1 MDGLEITGTL
11 VGLLYLWFEY
21 RASIWLWVAGIVMP
35 ALSLFVYY
43 HAGLYADFGIN
54 IYYLLAGVY
63 GWLMWLRGAPGKKEL
78 PVVHTPARQILP
90 LTLVAAGLFFGI
102 AWMLIRFTDSTVPW
116 LDSLTTALSI
126 VAMWML
132 AYKQAEQWWVW
143 IVVDAV
149 SCALYFY
156 KGLPFYAV
164 LYGLYTV
171 IAFFGYFKWLRM
183 IADRRHPGDE
193 TVRKTES
200 GNPR

>member
-43 HAGLYADFGIN
+43 RAGLYADFGIN

-63 GWLMWLRGAPGKKEL
+63 GWLLWLRGTSGKKEL
-78 PVVHTPARQILP
+78 PVIHTPVRQILP
-90 LTLVAAGLFFGI
+90 LTAVAVGLFFLI
-102 AWMLIRFTDSTVPW
+102 AWILIRFTDSTVPW

-132 AYKQAEQWWVW
+132 AHKQAEQWWVW

-171 IAFFGYFKWLRM
+171 IAFFGYFSWLKICNSVSLSSEQKFIKR
-183 IADRRHPGDE
+183 
-193 TVRKTES
+193 
-200 GNPR
+200 

>member
-43 HAGLYADFGIN
+43 RAGLYADFGIN

-63 GWLMWLRGAPGKKEL
+63 GWSMWLRGASGKKEL
-78 PVVHTPARQILP
+78 PVIHTPVRQIIP
-90 LTLVAAGLFFGI
+90 LILAATGLFLLI
-102 AWMLIRFTDSTVPW
+102 AWILIRFTDSTVPW

-149 SCALYFY
+149 SCGLYFY

-164 LYGLYTV
+164 LYSLYTV
-171 IAFFGYFKWLRM
+171 IALFGYFKWLKM
-183 IADRRHPGDE
+183 M
-193 TVRKTES
+193 ES
-200 GNPR
+200 RE

>member
-1 MDGLEITGTL
+1 MNGLEIIGTL

-43 HAGLYADFGIN
+43 RAGLYADFGIN
-54 IYYLLAGVY
+54 IYYLLAGLY
-63 GWLMWLRGAPGKKEL
+63 GWVMWLRGTSAKKEL
-78 PVVHTPARQILP
+78 PVIHTPVRQILP
-90 LTLVAAGLFFGI
+90 LTLVSGTLFLAI
-102 AWMLIRFTDSTVPW
+102 AWILMRFTDSTVPW

-149 SCALYFY
+149 SCALSFY

-171 IAFFGYFKWLRM
+171 IAFFGYFKWLNM
-183 IADRRHPGDE
+183 MKIVNNSVSLPSKPKFMKE
-193 TVRKTES
+193 EE
-200 GNPR
+200 

>member
-43 HAGLYADFGIN
+43 RAGLYADFGIN

-63 GWLMWLRGAPGKKEL
+63 GWLMWLRGASGKKEL

-90 LTLVAAGLFFGI
+90 LTLVAAGLFMGI
-102 AWMLIRFTDSTVPW
+102 AWILIHFTDSTVPW

-183 IADRRHPGDE
+183 IAGRRPPGNE
-193 TVRKTES
+193 TVQKTES
-200 GNPR
+200 GNLR

>member
-1 MDGLEITGTL
+1 MDGLEITGTC

-35 ALSLFVYY
+35 ALSLLVYY
-43 HAGLYADFGIN
+43 RAGLYADFGIN
-54 IYYLLAGVY
+54 IYYLLAGIY
-63 GWLMWLRGAPGKKEL
+63 GWLMWLRGASGKKEL
-78 PVVHTPARQILP
+78 PVVHTPVRQILP
-90 LTLVAAGLFFGI
+90 LTLVAAGLFFSI
-102 AWMLIRFTDSTVPW
+102 AWVLIHFTDSTVPW

-171 IAFFGYFKWLRM
+171 IAFFGYFKWLKM
-183 IADRRHPGDE
+183 VEDR
-193 TVRKTES
+193 K
-200 GNPR
+200 

>member
-1 MDGLEITGTL
+1 M
-11 VGLLYLWFEY
+11 LYLWFEY

-35 ALSLFVYY
+35 ALSLLVYY
-43 HAGLYADFGIN
+43 RAGLYADFGIN
-54 IYYLLAGVY
+54 IYYLLAGIY
-63 GWLMWLRGAPGKKEL
+63 GWLLWFRGASGRKEL
-78 PVVHTPARQILP
+78 PVIHTPVRQILP
-90 LTLVAAGLFFGI
+90 LTAVAAGLFFLI
-102 AWMLIRFTDSTVPW
+102 AWILIRFTDSTVPW

-171 IAFFGYFKWLRM
+171 IAFFGYFRWLK
-183 IADRRHPGDE
+183 ICNSVNLLSE
-193 TVRKTES
+193 RKFIEL
-200 GNPR
+200 